1 MAYTKKTWTSET
13 PITPSELNRMEDG
26 ISDIK
31 AIVRS
36 GSKIISATNSNGAQL
51 FTKAE
56 MQSLFG
62 ITSGFDVNRVSG
74 CVVNGDTGA
83 FSGNF
88 LGLRIATSNGNIYV
102 HLDQTVSGTVSMR
115 CNYTLFYNQN

>member
-102 HLDQTVSGTVSMR
+102 HLDQTVSGTVNMR
-115 CNYTLFYNQN
+115 CNYTLFYQK